1 MLPYIRLELRRLVR
15 MPGLLIFAVLMPALN
30 YLLFTNLHALT
41 GQDKS
46 VAATYTMVAMAG
58 YGAIGALL
66 NYASG
71 LVIDRSIG
79 WLRQLRLTP
88 LPAVKVVLGKGL
100 AAMASALLPVCA
112 LCLVAVLV
120 NGVHLSAGQWL
131 TILPLLWIG
140 ALPFALLGIALGCL
154 ATSQTAQPLNLLVYL
169 GLSVLGGL
177 WLPLDAMPDWVGV
190 VGRLLP
196 THAYADMSWRVAFGG
211 TPSVGD
217 VVILAVWLVAFA
229 GLAVLGY
236 RRSVRPITVL

>member
-1 MLPYIRLELRRLVR
+1 MRAYVRLELRRLAR
-15 MPGLLIFAVLMPALN
+15 TPGLLIFAVLMPLLS
-30 YLLFTNLHALT
+30 YVLFTNINTIT
-41 GQDKS
+41 GADKAT
-46 VAATYTMVAMAG
+46 AATYTMVSMAG

-88 LPAVKVVLGKGL
+88 VPPVKVVLGKGL
-100 AAMASALLPVCA
+100 TAMAAGVLPVVV
-112 LCLVAVLV
+112 LCGAAVLI
-120 NGVHLSAGQWL
+120 NGVRLSAGQWL
-131 TILPLLWIG
+131 AILPLLWLG
-140 ALPFALLGIALGCL
+140 ALPFALLGIGLGYL

-177 WLPLDAMPDWVGV
+177 WLPLDIMPGWVAA

-211 TPSVGD
+211 APSLDD
-217 VVILAVWLVAFA
+217 VTTLAVWLALFT
-229 GLAVLGY
+229 GLAIFGY
-236 RRSVRPITVL
+236 RRSVRSLAAL